1 MSALGRIR
9 MRSRKV
15 VRLVAVAA
23 GAPARAGGPRTNPS
37 TPPRVPARLGE
48 EVALAPGQT
57 AEVEGERLAVVFLR
71 VAEDSRCPRDVQC
84 VRAGEARVELELR
97 VDDRVEGVLLATPV
111 EPRSAALGPYRV
123 HLVRL
128 DPLPTRAGPP
138 ERYTATLR
146 IEKP

>member
-1 MSALGRIR
+1 MTLRSLAAAALA
-9 MRSRKV
+9 
-15 VRLVAVAA
+15 LALAA
-23 GAPARAGGPRTNPS
+23 CPRPYPS
-37 TPPRVPARLGE
+37 TQPRVPARLGE

-57 AEVEGERLAVVFLR
+57 AGVEGERLAVSFLR
-71 VAEDSRCPRDVQC
+71 VAEDSRCPQGVQC
-84 VRAGEARVELELR
+84 VRAGEAKVELELR
-97 VDDRVEGVLLATPV
+97 VDDRVEGVVLATPV

-128 DPLPTRAGPP
+128 DPLPTREGPP